1 LEQYSSR
8 YEGFDGKKGYDL
20 FSSPSGLPRHSSK
33 SWLPSLDNRW
43 NQRKLTL
50 TLYSVLIFIA
60 RFIKVV
66 NETISHFGPCNFS
79 TYNLVMK
86 LYFYHFLV
94 PENGGRREK
103 TLDWPYSTT
112 KNSNLNVTL
121 FIIKK
126 KFNKDSLSF

>member
-1 LEQYSSR
+1 MES
-8 YEGFDGKKGYDL
+8 KKINVNAL
-20 FSSPSGLPRHSSK
+20 LCAH
-33 SWLPSLDNRW
+33 
-43 NQRKLTL
+43 
-50 TLYSVLIFIA
+50 VLIFIA

-126 KFNKDSLSF
+126 KFNKDNLSF